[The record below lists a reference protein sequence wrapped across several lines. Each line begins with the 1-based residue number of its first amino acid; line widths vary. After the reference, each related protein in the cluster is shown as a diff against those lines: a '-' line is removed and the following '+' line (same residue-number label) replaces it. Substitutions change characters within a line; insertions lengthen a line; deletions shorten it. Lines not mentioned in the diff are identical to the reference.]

1 MVFVYLSLG
10 LLLVFLLH
18 LTLKW
23 FTRVDAAAVHRALRW
38 LLIGLVLILVFL
50 LIRFGLL
57 HLAAIVSFISVAMPL
72 LQKFQRN
79 KGSKAEGRAPHRK
92 QPRMTAQEAR
102 EILAVQPD
110 TPAKEIQA
118 AHRRMIQ
125 KNHPDHGGSEYL
137 ASKIN
142 EARDVLLDDDEGD
155 TP

>member
-23 FTRVDAAAVHRALRW
+23 FTHADAATVHRALRW
-38 LLIGLVLILVFL
+38 LLVGLVLILVFL

-79 KGSKAEGRAPHRK
+79 KGSKAEGAHPTANNRA
-92 QPRMTAQEAR
+92 
-102 EILAVQPD
+102 
-110 TPAKEIQA
+110 
-118 AHRRMIQ
+118 
-125 KNHPDHGGSEYL
+125 
-137 ASKIN
+137 
-142 EARDVLLDDDEGD
+142 
-155 TP
+155 